1 MRSKNLT
8 LYLFLVPAVVLVVLF
23 NYLPMY
29 GISIAFQNFSPA
41 KGIAGSDWVGLKY
54 FLRFLD
60 SYQFSALFVNTL
72 GLSLYSMLVG
82 FPVPIALALIFNQLK
97 KPGYRG
103 LVQTVSYAPHFIS
116 VVVVVSMLS
125 ILLSPSSGM
134 VNHLVKALG
143 GPEVNYLGE
152 SGWFQT
158 LFVLSDVWQHAG
170 WDSIIYFAVLS
181 SIPSDYYDA
190 AEVDGANTFQKI
202 LWIELPALMPTII
215 ILLVLRAGSIIN
227 VGFEKVYL
235 MQNSLNLST
244 SEVIN
249 TYVYKI
255 GLVSLQYS
263 YSAAIGLFTNVINF
277 VLLFTV
283 NLVAR
288 RQGGNSLW

>member
-1 MRSKNLT
+1 MRTNNLT
-8 LYLFLVPAVVLVVLF
+8 LYLFLLPAVVLLVVF
-23 NYLPMY
+23 NYVPLY
-29 GISIAFQNFSPA
+29 GISMAFQNFSPA
-41 KGIAGSDWVGLKY
+41 KGIEGSDWVGLKY
-54 FLRFLD
+54 FLRFID
-60 SYQFSALFVNTL
+60 SYQFSNLFLNTL
-72 GLSLYSMLVG
+72 GLSLYLMLVS

-116 VVVVVSMLS
+116 LVVVVSMLS
-125 ILLSPSSGM
+125 LFLSPTNGL
-134 VNHLVKALG
+134 VNHLIRALG
-143 GPEVNYLGE
+143 GTEVNFLGE
-152 SGWFQT
+152 AGWFQT
-158 LFVLSDVWQHAG
+158 LFVLSDIWQHAG

-181 SIPSDYYDA
+181 SIPPDHYDA

-202 LWIELPALMPTII
+202 LWIELPALVPTIV

-235 MQNSLNLST
+235 MQNSLNLSS

-255 GLVSLQYS
+255 GLMSLQYS

-277 VLLFTV
+277 ALLFAV